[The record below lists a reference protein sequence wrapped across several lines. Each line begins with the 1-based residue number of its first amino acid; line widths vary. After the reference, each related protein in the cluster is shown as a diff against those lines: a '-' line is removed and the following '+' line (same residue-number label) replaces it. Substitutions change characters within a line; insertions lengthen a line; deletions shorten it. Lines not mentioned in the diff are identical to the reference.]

1 MIGRQIRCHSDMRA
15 FLHGHELERTQFQH
29 RRVLR
34 RHFRRIAQQR
44 VADVASHM
52 NNFPLR
58 RQQLGDNGCGGSLSI
73 GAGHGQN
80 RAGAD
85 LKKRL
90 HFRGDDAAPCRGGGQ
105 LRHIR
110 PQARGAE
117 DDILVNV
124 LQIILPQLQLAA
136 LRGQFCAQLAQTLLF
151 IPGGHGHALFQQL
164 FDEGPVRYADADDTH
179 RFPPQRG
186 QICFKIHITLLIS

>member
-1 MIGRQIRCHSDMRA
+1 
-15 FLHGHELERTQFQH
+15 
-29 RRVLR
+29 
-34 RHFRRIAQQR
+34 
-44 VADVASHM
+44 M

-58 RQQLGDNGCGGSLSI
+58 RQQLGDNGCGGSLSV

-90 HFRGDDAAPCRGGGQ
+90 HFRGDDAAPCHGGGQ

-186 QICFKIHITLLIS
+186 QICFKIHITLLIYCSFYIFNSLCQAEACNQDGSCCSHIQSHNVCLCAGRLHYR